1 MTEQEH
7 TLKLV
12 VGVLSAASHMLDA
25 ARTQDGDT
33 PLDVAASDAL
43 DKIHSAR
50 HTLSRGLSTE
60 LLRRTPKAEQPRTL
74 ASDLAEDRF

>member
-12 VGVLSAASHMLDA
+12 VGVLAAASHMLDA
-25 ARTQDGDT
+25 ARTRNGDT
-33 PLDVAASDAL
+33 PLDVAASDARES
-43 DKIHSAR
+43 IHSAR
-50 HTLSRGLSTE
+50 RTLSRSLSTE
-60 LLRRTPKAEQPRTL
+60 LLARTKVEQPRTL